1 VSATR
6 LPVAAFV
13 ALVIATVGAFF
24 VVQHLKI
31 TTPLING
38 YPAPVPSAINPV
50 AGRVCRV
57 RNGKTGRLIPLS
69 FRQTN
74 VSFYLLNRADNVD
87 VYIDHD
93 GVNIVTLPG
102 SGRYMRIKHRHTFS
116 WNGRL
121 DNGQVAPDGTY
132 YVRVSLVHQG
142 RTLVIANQSTGVLE
156 PVTVDTARPAPVVTS
171 VSPATV
177 SSASPRSAVTIHYT
191 GTDGVRPQ
199 ILIYR
204 VGSGQARLVK
214 HYAATSRGGSSV
226 WDGTIGGRP
235 APAGTYLVGVRVTN
249 RACTTGASPVTAAA
263 APHAVVT
270 VG

>member
-1 VSATR
+1 MSR

-38 YPAPVPSAINPV
+38 FPAPVPSAINPL
-50 AGRVCRV
+50 AGGVCGV
-57 RNGKTGRLIPLS
+57 RNGKTGELVPTS
-69 FRQTN
+69 FRRAN

-93 GVNIVTLPG
+93 GVDIVTLPG
-102 SGRYMRIKHRHTFS
+102 SGRYMKIKQRRTFT

-121 DNGQVAPDGTY
+121 DNGQVAPDGAY
-132 YVRVSLVHQG
+132 YIRVSLVHQG

-156 PVTVDTARPAPVVTS
+156 PVTIDTARPAPVVTS
-171 VSPATV
+171 VSPAML
-177 SSASPRSAVTIHYT
+177 SPASRSAVTIHYA

-204 VGSGQARLVK
+204 VGAGAPRLVK
-214 HYAATSRGGSSV
+214 SYAATSRAGSSV
-226 WDGTIGGRP
+226 WDGTIGGRR
-235 APAGTYLVGVRVTN
+235 ARAGPYLVGVRVTN
-249 RACTTGASPVTAAA
+249 RTCTTGSSPVTAAA